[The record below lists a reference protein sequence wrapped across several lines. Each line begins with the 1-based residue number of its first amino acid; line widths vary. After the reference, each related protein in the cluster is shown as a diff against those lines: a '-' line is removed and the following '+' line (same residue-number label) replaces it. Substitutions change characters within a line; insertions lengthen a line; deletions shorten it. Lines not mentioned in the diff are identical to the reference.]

1 MNLNKISKKVLTRLG
16 LVVLMLTILGGVL
29 TSCGGNSYRA
39 TVTKN
44 QEITVADGDTT
55 HGLSATQLNEIA
67 DKIIKADAPTTVREQ
82 LVAALNGYNMNAENF
97 DDSKVGGELQ
107 PQPEKTPEFAITAL
121 KKGGIETFSYVNNDG
136 TPIMTTADVQSIVD
150 ALRSTVETEGK
161 MGLLDRLLHWLALGF
176 EWMINTLGF
185 GNFTL
190 GTVWFAIA
198 VEILMLPLG
207 IHQQKNSRKQARLRP
222 KEMAIRA
229 KYKGRDDQATR
240 QKLTMEIQQMYQAEG
255 YSPMAGCL
263 PMLISLPFLFALYYI
278 VIDPLHYM
286 MGCSAEVG
294 TALIS
299 YVGASRAAGGLG
311 MSLSANTR
319 GTIEVLSAIRES
331 GLDLSGI
338 ADFAFFKNGAECL
351 EVLEPIVA
359 RIPNFTLFGLN
370 LGINPGFHKPY
381 LLLLIPVL
389 TFVVYFAS
397 MKLNRKLTFQPVAG
411 QNDPAQ
417 GCSNTIMDVSM
428 PLMSAWFAFQVPA
441 AIGLYWMF
449 KSIIST
455 IKQFIVAKV
464 MPLPKFTEEDYKAAE
479 RELMGKEKNKPV
491 KKSELPTGSTGGR
504 SLHHIDDEEDY
515 SATRKGEGGESM
527 HHIDDGAELQP
538 TPPAHNGSKKKKKS
552 HPTEDAPAEDAPVEE
567 TESTEPAEPAEPA
580 DLPEKNGAVNIA
592 PLKEDRHNNDC
603 RPEDRG

>member
-1 MNLNKISKKVLTRLG
+1 MNLNKISQKVLTRLG
-16 LVVLMLTILGGVL
+16 LIVLMLTLLGGVL
-29 TSCGGNSYRA
+29 TSCGGNSYKA
-39 TVTKN
+39 SVKKN
-44 QEITVADGDTT
+44 QEITVAEGDTT
-55 HGLSATQLNEIA
+55 HGLNQKQLNDLADEIA
-67 DKIIKADAPTTVREQ
+67 KSKSALTIREQ
-82 LVAALNGYNMNAENF
+82 LVAALRGYDMNASDF

-107 PQPEKTPEFAITAL
+107 PQTEKAPEFAITAL

-136 TPIMTTADVQSIVD
+136 TPIMTTADVQSVVD
-150 ALRSTVETEGK
+150 ALRSTVETEVN
-161 MGLLDRLLHWLALGF
+161 MDILTRVLHWLALGF

-207 IHQQKNSRKQARLRP
+207 INQQKNSRKQARLRP

-278 VIDPLHYM
+278 VIDPLNYM

-338 ADFAFFKNGAECL
+338 ADFAYFTNGADCL
-351 EVLEPIVA
+351 KVLEPIVP

-381 LLLLIPVL
+381 LLLAIPVL

-397 MKLNRKLTFQPVAG
+397 MKISRKLTFQPTG
-411 QNDPAQ
+411 DQKDPAQ

-455 IKQFIVAKV
+455 VKQLVVAKV

-479 RELMGKEKNKPV
+479 RELMGKDKSKTP

-515 SATRKGEGGESM
+515 SATSKGESGESM
-527 HHIDDGAELQP
+527 HHIDDGAALQP
-538 TPPAHNGSKKKKKS
+538 TPPEHNGSKKKKK
-552 HPTEDAPAEDAPVEE
+552 APAVEEAPVEE
-567 TESTEPAEPAEPA
+567 TPAEETPVEEEAEPT
-580 DLPEKNGAVNIA
+580 DLPEKNGAINIA
-592 PLKEDRHNNDC
+592 PLKDDR

>member
-44 QEITVADGDTT
+44 QEITVAEGDTT
-55 HGLSATQLNEIA
+55 HGLTQKQLNDLADEIA
-67 DKIIKADAPTTVREQ
+67 KSKSALTIREQ
-82 LVAALNGYNMNAENF
+82 LVAALRGYDMNAEGF
-97 DDSKVGGELQ
+97 DDTKVGGELQ
-107 PQPEKTPEFAITAL
+107 PQPEKTPDFAITAL
-121 KKGGIETFSYVNNDG
+121 KKGSIETFSYVNNDG

-150 ALRSTVETEGK
+150 ALRSTVNTESK
-161 MGLLDRLLHWLALGF
+161 MGLVDRLLHWLALGF

-338 ADFAFFKNGAECL
+338 ADFAFFKNGAECF

-381 LLLLIPVL
+381 LLLAIPVL

-397 MKLNRKLTFQPVAG
+397 MKFSRKLTFQPTG
-411 QNDPAQ
+411 DQKDPAQ

-449 KSIIST
+449 KSVIST
-455 IKQFIVAKV
+455 VKQFVVAKV

-479 RELMGKEKNKPV
+479 RELMGKEKNKTP

-552 HPTEDAPAEDAPVEE
+552 HPTEDAPADDTHVEE
-567 TESTEPAEPAEPA
+567 TESTGTTEPAEPA
-580 DLPEKNGAVNIA
+580 DLPEKNGAVNMA
-592 PLKEDRHNNDC
+592 PLKDDRHNNDR

>member
-1 MNLNKISKKVLTRLG
+1 MNLNRISKKVLTRLG
-16 LVVLMLTILGGVL
+16 LIVLMLTILGGVL
-29 TSCGGNSYRA
+29 TSCGGVSYKA
-39 TVTKN
+39 SVKKN
-44 QEITVADGDTT
+44 HEIAVADGDTT
-55 HGLSATQLNEIA
+55 HGLNQKQLNEL
-67 DKIIKADAPTTVREQ
+67 ADAVAASKSALTIREQ
-82 LVAALNGYNMNAENF
+82 LVAALNGYNMNDENF

-107 PQPEKTPEFAITAL
+107 PQPEKTPEFAIAAL
-121 KKGGIETFSYVNNDG
+121 KKGSIETFSYVNSDG
-136 TPIMTTADVQSIVD
+136 TIIMTAADVQSVVD
-150 ALRSTVETEGK
+150 SLRSTVVTESN
-161 MGLLDRLLHWLALGF
+161 MDILTRVLHWLALGF

-198 VEILMLPLG
+198 VEILMLPVG

-240 QKLTMEIQQMYQAEG
+240 QKLAMEIQQMYQAEG

-263 PMLISLPFLFALYYI
+263 PLLISLPFLFALYYI

-286 MGCSAEVG
+286 MGCSADVG
-294 TALIS
+294 SALIS

-311 MSLSANTR
+311 MSISANPR
-319 GTIEVLSAIRES
+319 GTIEVLSAIR
-331 GLDLSGI
+331 GITLDELSGI
-338 ADFAFFKNGAECL
+338 ADFAYFTNGAECL
-351 EVLEPIVA
+351 EVLKPIVG

-370 LGINPGFHKPY
+370 LGVNPGFREPY
-381 LLLLIPVL
+381 ALLAIPVL

-397 MKLNRKLTFQPVAG
+397 MKLSRKISFQPNAG

-449 KSIIST
+449 KSVIST
-455 IKQFIVAKV
+455 IKQFIVSKV

-479 RELMGKEKNKPV
+479 RELMGKEKNKAP

-515 SATRKGEGGESM
+515 SATRKGESGESM
-527 HHIDDGAELQP
+527 HHIDDGAALQP
-538 TPPAHNGSKKKKKS
+538 TPPEHYGSKKKKKN
-552 HPTEDAPAEDAPVEE
+552 HPAEDAPAEETPVEE
-567 TESTEPAEPAEPA
+567 SPVEESPAEDTSAESTE
-580 DLPEKNGAVNIA
+580 GTGIVSRA
-592 PLKEDRHNNDC
+592 PLKDDR
-603 RPEDRG
+603 R